1 MQNNIQPTEPKN
13 YAADGSVEV
22 HSIFKTIQGEGPFA
36 GTPAVF
42 VRLAG
47 CNIRC
52 PSCDT
57 DYTSRRQRRTPERV
71 LCAVNTEAGDDPL
84 RRFVRL
90 VVITGGEP
98 FRQNLGPLVLLLV
111 KNNYKVQIETNGLIY
126 DPLFPYGIATIVCSP
141 KTAAISHELAMRAA
155 AFKYVLQSGHMGSDG
170 LPERTLGHVS
180 QRLARPPYG
189 AGWNGE
195 VFIQPLDEHDTAA
208 NAVNLHA
215 CLTSSFTFGH
225 RLCLQLHKLIDLP

>member
-1 MQNNIQPTEPKN
+1 MNIQPTEPKN
-13 YAADGSVEV
+13 YATDGSVEV

-52 PSCDT
+52 PACDT
-57 DYTSRRQRRTPERV
+57 DYTSRRHRRTPERV
-71 LCAVNTEAGDDPL
+71 LCAVNTEAGEDPL
-84 RRFVRL
+84 QRHVRL

-126 DPLFPYGIATIVCSP
+126 DPLFPYGIVTIVCSP
-141 KTAAISHELAMRAA
+141 KTAAISHELATRVA
-155 AFKYVLQSGHMGSDG
+155 AFKYVLQDGHMDSDG

-195 VFIQPLDEHDTAA
+195 VFIQPLDEHNMDA
-208 NAVNLHA
+208 NDRNLRA

-225 RLCLQLHKLIDLP
+225 RLCLQLHKLINLP

>member
-1 MQNNIQPTEPKN
+1 MNIQPTEPKN
-13 YAADGSVEV
+13 YATDGSVEI

-52 PSCDT
+52 PACDT
-57 DYTSRRQRRTPERV
+57 DYTSRRHRRTPERV
-71 LCAVNTEAGDDPL
+71 LCAVNTEAGENIL
-84 RRFVRL
+84 QRHVRL

-111 KNNYKVQIETNGLIY
+111 KNNYKVQIETNGLIF

-141 KTAAISHELAMRAA
+141 KTAAISHELATRVA
-155 AFKYVLQSGHMGSDG
+155 AFKYVLQAGHMGGDG

-180 QRLARPPYG
+180 TALARPPY
-189 AGWNGE
+189 ADGWNGD
-195 VFIQPLDEHDTAA
+195 VFIQPLDEHNMDA
-208 NAVNLHA
+208 NDRNLRA
-215 CLTSSFTFGH
+215 CVASSFAFGH
-225 RLCLQLHKLIDLP
+225 RLCLQLHKLINLP